1 MEGVEDGL
9 ERERIEC
16 WVLGVP
22 RVRLAVS
29 HEEEGASCNIE
40 ACART
45 GA

>member
-9 ERERIEC
+9 ERERIE
-16 WVLGVP
+16 WRVY
-22 RVRLAVS
+22 RVRLVVS